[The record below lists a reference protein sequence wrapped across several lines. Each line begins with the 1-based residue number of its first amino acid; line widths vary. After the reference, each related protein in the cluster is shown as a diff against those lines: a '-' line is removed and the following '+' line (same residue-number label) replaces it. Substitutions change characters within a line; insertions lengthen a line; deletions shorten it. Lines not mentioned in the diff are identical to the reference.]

1 MSGKRTVVLGFL
13 GSNLDAGGRKRW
25 DRWRPTVDLCRHD
38 DLIVDRLEI
47 LHDRAWTSL
56 ASIVRNDVRQVS
68 PETETVL
75 RVTDMGDPWDFEAV
89 YAHLHDF
96 AAEYPWRPEEE
107 DYLIHITTGTH
118 VAQICWFLLAE
129 SRRIPAKLVQTAP
142 PARNQR
148 DLDPAERAGTYTIID
163 LDLSRYDRIATRFAR
178 EQIAGLSFLKSGI
191 ATRNVAFNALIE
203 RIERVAIVSP
213 APILLQGPTGSGKSR
228 LARRIY
234 ELKRARS
241 KVVGG
246 FVEVNCATIRGDG
259 AMSALFGHVKGSF
272 TGALRDRPGLLRA
285 ADHGVLFLDEVA
297 ELGVEEQALLLRA
310 LEEKTF
316 LSVGADTEVGSDFQ
330 LIAGTN
336 TDLAEAVAEGR
347 FREDLL
353 ARINLW
359 TFHLPGLA
367 ARPEDVEPNVDY
379 ELARFAESTGCTVRF
394 NKEARDAFLR
404 FATAPDATWPGNFR
418 DLNAAL
424 TRLATLAESG
434 RITVDLVAEEVLRLR
449 ATWQRRRPDDDVATL
464 VPLLGRDSVDALD
477 RFDRVQLADV
487 VRVVRRSGSLSAAG
501 RELFAR
507 SRARKQSVN
516 DADRV
521 RKYLIRHGALE
532 PLRSQGVV
540 SS

>member
-1 MSGKRTVVLGFL
+1 MPGKRTVVLGFL

-56 ASIVRNDVRQVS
+56 ASIVRNDVRQIS

-96 AAEYPWRPEEE
+96 ASAYPWRPEEE

-148 DLDPAERAGTYTIID
+148 DMDPAERAGTYTIID

-234 ELKRARS
+234 ELKRSRS
-241 KVVGG
+241 KVIGG

-367 ARPEDVEPNVDY
+367 ARPEDVEPNVGY
-379 ELARFAESTGCTVRF
+379 ELARFAESTGRTVRF
-394 NKEARDAFLR
+394 NKEAREAFLR

-434 RITVDLVAEEVLRLR
+434 RITVDLVAEEVSRLR
-449 ATWQRRRPDDDVATL
+449 ATWQRRLPDDDVATL

-532 PLRSQGVV
+532 PLRSQGAV
-540 SS
+540 S